1 MTPKIKEIFILYPF
15 KNEIE
20 LEAVRKIEVVKT
32 EPTCEPNG
40 VHAKGVGVSGVL
52 VRLLGVEGVGGGQV
66 EGGGGGGREIVG
78 DLEVGAEDVE
88 AL

>member
-52 VRLLGVEGVGGGQV
+52 VLLLGVEGVGGG
-66 EGGGGGGREIVG
+66 
-78 DLEVGAEDVE
+78 
-88 AL
+88 